1 MNGMDMIVGLTF
13 VNDSI
18 VEEAEYGAFS
28 AEAKAPEGEREAF
41 NRFRRPL
48 LVAAMIGLL
57 LLLMGCTAY
66 FYRLK
71 HLVVIDHTKETLA
84 AIGEEP
90 AEKISGALPEAAAGP
105 SVSKQVLSLQGYEGS
120 PAYHALQEWLTYS
133 AEYTVQNPELRFSD
147 EFQRPEAYTNYPCY
161 SQEMVDKVD
170 ELCIKYGLHLVGK
183 PFFIPDAE
191 GMAVHGLSGILKEA
205 VMPRCFYGH
214 LFQDGSFVAYG
225 ELDFSESYGKTVQFQ
240 MNSIKKDAFYT
251 AQLGL
256 NHLSDILQ
264 WNYTTAEGYRAL
276 LALNGDTGF
285 IFAENGGS
293 FISIIIGE
301 LPDANMVFTG
311 LPREKPFLEAVC
323 DSFVFSD
330 VENE

>member
-1 MNGMDMIVGLTF
+1 MDDRKIIDLFLARDEDAIRHTA
-13 VNDSI
+13 N
-18 VEEAEYGAFS
+18 AYG
-28 AEAKAPEGEREAF
+28 K
-41 NRFRRPL
+41 
-48 LVAAMIGLL
+48 
-57 LLLMGCTAY
+57 
-66 FYRLK
+66 RLF
-71 HLVVIDHTKETLA
+71 TLA
-84 AIGEEP
+84 DHI
-90 AEKISGALPEAAAGP
+90 
-105 SVSKQVLSLQGYEGS
+105 LQNE
-120 PAYHALQEWLTYS
+120 Q
-133 AEYTVQNPELRFSD
+133 
-147 EFQRPEAYTNYPCY
+147 
-161 SQEMVDKVD
+161 
-170 ELCIKYGLHLVGK
+170 
-183 PFFIPDAE
+183 DAE
-191 GMAVHGLSGILKEA
+191 GMAAHGLSGILKEA

-225 ELDFSESYGKTVQFQ
+225 ELDFSESYGSIVQFQ

-256 NHLSDILQ
+256 NHISDILQ

-301 LPDANMVFTG
+301 VPDANMVFTG
-311 LPREKPFLEAVC
+311 LPKEKPFLEAVC